1 VDELH
6 GSKIYSKLDLRLGYH
21 QIRVKPEDFPKTGY
35 YEFLV
40 MPFGLT
46 NAPSTFQSLM
56 NDIFRPFLRKC
67 ILVFLMIFC
76 YTTRIL
82 KEHLMHL
89 KVTLEV
95 LRQHQLYAK
104 RRKWRFGCFEIH
116 YLGHLISA
124 EGVEADD
131 IKLKAM
137 VEWPFPK
144 NLKALRGFLGL
155 TGYYRK
161 FVKGYGTIA
170 TALTNMLKKNA
181 FSLEWRV

>member
-1 VDELH
+1 MDELH

-104 RRKWRFGCFEIH
+104 RRK
-116 YLGHLISA
+116 
-124 EGVEADD
+124 
-131 IKLKAM
+131 
-137 VEWPFPK
+137 
-144 NLKALRGFLGL
+144 
-155 TGYYRK
+155 
-161 FVKGYGTIA
+161 
-170 TALTNMLKKNA
+170 
-181 FSLEWRV
+181 